1 MSATEAGL
9 YAILTNAVMLWC
21 ICLVL
26 LSTKIMNQYSF
37 GKLVGMILIIIFGII
52 CLWMLCMLFYIV
64 VYQAVDFFKDV
75 YEEFAVIQ
83 NG

>member
-1 MSATEAGL
+1 
-9 YAILTNAVMLWC
+9 MLWC

-37 GKLVGMILIIIFGII
+37 GKLVGMVLIILFGII

-64 VYQAVDFFKDV
+64 VYQAITFFQDV
-75 YEEFAVIQ
+75 YEEFSILV
-83 NG
+83 NS